1 MQTTKREFGHF
12 VVGPVHRV
20 EPADASVRALRE
32 ALEHE
37 RLECEAVR
45 VLVDLTSRGD
55 LSDDEVEVLVDYAAS
70 DRERWTIR
78 LAPDADP
85 EMIRRLCE
93 AGLDGRLIQDSGV
106 LDLPHQVGREG

>member
-1 MQTTKREFGHF
+1 METTDRRFGHF

-20 EPADASVRALRE
+20 EPAEASIDAVRE

-37 RLECEAVR
+37 RLECGAVR
-45 VLVDLTSRGD
+45 VLVDLTSRTD
-55 LSDDEVEVLVDYAAS
+55 LSDDEVEVLVEYAGS

-78 LAPDADP
+78 LAPDAEPDL
-85 EMIRRLCE
+85 IRRLCE

>member
-1 MQTTKREFGHF
+1 MQTVNRKFGHF

-20 EPADASVRALRE
+20 EPSGASADALRD

-37 RLECEAVR
+37 RHECGAVR
-45 VLVDLTSRGD
+45 ILVDLTSRTE
-55 LSDDEVEVLVDYAAS
+55 LSDEEVELLVEYAGS

-78 LAPDADP
+78 LAHDADP
-85 EMIRRLCE
+85 DLIRRLCE
-93 AGLDGRLIQDSGV
+93 AGLDGHLIQDSGV